1 MDGVLFTSPGEDGM
15 NRSVSG
21 QVIADPMRFGILGF
35 PIWNGFCPPMLRR
48 SPLAPGLKAKGD
60 RLFAR

>member
-21 QVIADPMRFGILGF
+21 QVIADPMRFGNLGF

-48 SPLAPGLKAKGD
+48 SPLAPG
-60 RLFAR
+60 FA